1 MRQNVIKVITISLIE
16 GENKKEN
23 LHEIIEMLNNDKL
36 NFSRDYHSDCET
48 QRYDSA
54 KHQEIQWLSNC
65 TSMQKVKTKRNN
77 SWSNDSIAR
86 THYQNFINLDA
97 PFEFSNLVKY
107 DKVERYQQL
116 NCNTGSTNK
125 RKLIIHNVNNIDLY
139 IPVKKLVLN
148 SIDSNRAIQSSCSK
162 CKIIRKEDL
171 SIDSNVSYN
180 YSNK

>member
-1 MRQNVIKVITISLIE
+1 MIE

-23 LHEIIEMLNNDKL
+23 LHEIIEMLCNDEL
-36 NFSRDYHSDCET
+36 NFSRDYHSDSEN

-77 SWSNDSIAR
+77 SWSNNTIAQSY
-86 THYQNFINLDA
+86 YQNFINQDVPLKC
-97 PFEFSNLVKY
+97 SNWVKY

-116 NCNTGSTNK
+116 NCNTESTNK

-139 IPVKKLVLN
+139 IPVNKVSWN
-148 SIDSNRAIQSSCSK
+148 SIDSNRAMQSSCSK
-162 CKIIRKEDL
+162 YKIISKEDL
-171 SIDSNVSYN
+171 SIDSNVSY
-180 YSNK
+180 KL